1 MSLMQFDDPLKIWK
15 FRMENKNSPTALICG
30 AKKWEGSVQFDHS
43 QNAPNARWTTTDV
56 EAGDGVELVM
66 DLEDG
71 TDRVFDGIFC
81 PSILEHV
88 RRPWKAIASMARMLN
103 KSGLMYV
110 STHQSFPLHYYP
122 QDYFRF
128 SREALI
134 GMAWDSGLVVLACS
148 YLRPCRIIP
157 PSEVKVWN
165 VAAEAFLDVCIC
177 AVKE

>member
-1 MSLMQFDDPLKIWK
+1 MTDNSLWVWQARMQEKA
-15 FRMENKNSPTALICG
+15 SPSALICG

-43 QNAPNARWTTTDV
+43 VNAPNAKWTTTDV
-56 EAGDGVELVM
+56 EAGDGVDLVM
-66 DLEDG
+66 DLELG
-71 TDRVFDGIFC
+71 YPREFDGIFC

-88 RRPWKAIASMARMLN
+88 RRPWRAIHTMRDMLA
-103 KSGLMYV
+103 KGGLLYV

-134 GMAWDSGLVVLACS
+134 GMAWDAGLNVLACT

-157 PSEVKVWN
+157 PPEVSVWN
-165 VAAEAFLDVCIC
+165 PAAEAFLDVCMC
-177 AVKE
+177 AVRE